1 MSFYGWD
8 PACETAPDELAER
21 ERIAGELTGAD
32 IWEAMAWDE
41 KLGQK
46 AEGLFL
52 LATVLK
58 DDAEL
63 GRLLRLIVD
72 EAVERAVD
80 GKARD
85 VYDLSRAMDGGE

>member
-1 MSFYGWD
+1 MSYYGWD
-8 PACETAPDELAER
+8 PACEDAPDVLAER

-32 IWEAMAWDE
+32 IWEAMAWDD

-46 AEGLFL
+46 AEGLLL

-63 GRLLRLIVD
+63 GRLLRLIVGQ
-72 EAVERAVD
+72 AVERAVD
-80 GKARD
+80 GKVKA
-85 VYDLSRAMDGGE
+85 